1 MWESLPYLCGCFPLD
16 IKKKHLIH
24 PHQSLTKGSK
34 RVNLLERLFIS
45 QRNNHTLHLYSTLH
59 VRKSKKGEEE
69 QIPKILTEETRD
81 ILMGFGEMPS
91 GDRK

>member
-45 QRNNHTLHLYSTLH
+45 LKEIIILYTY
-59 VRKSKKGEEE
+59 
-69 QIPKILTEETRD
+69 IAPY
-81 ILMGFGEMPS
+81 M
-91 GDRK
+91 